1 MLRNTSGAR
10 PPPAAG
16 EAFRRGIFLL
26 LHEGGP
32 SGPPSKVVQ
41 GGPIVYVCGPL
52 RQSLSPCQRH
62 ASDCQRHCH
71 PPPPTATQRCRPPA
85 GRASLRRRDGQC
97 GRKERSRGRWRE
109 GADGPMGNFEG
120 QACCGKRQCK
130 IAMNIYNEEIDKK
143 YKANKAAETAPQ
155 LHQNRHGQVH
165 AADHAAIAGGN
176 GGGTHKWAR
185 RQQTTYNGKRRWHR
199 HTDTIVGRLAAD
211 SGDISALILT
221 LIPL

>member
-1 MLRNTSGAR
+1 
-10 PPPAAG
+10 
-16 EAFRRGIFLL
+16 
-26 LHEGGP
+26 
-32 SGPPSKVVQ
+32 
-41 GGPIVYVCGPL
+41 
-52 RQSLSPCQRH
+52 
-62 ASDCQRHCH
+62 
-71 PPPPTATQRCRPPA
+71 
-85 GRASLRRRDGQC
+85 
-97 GRKERSRGRWRE
+97 
-109 GADGPMGNFEG
+109 MGNFEG